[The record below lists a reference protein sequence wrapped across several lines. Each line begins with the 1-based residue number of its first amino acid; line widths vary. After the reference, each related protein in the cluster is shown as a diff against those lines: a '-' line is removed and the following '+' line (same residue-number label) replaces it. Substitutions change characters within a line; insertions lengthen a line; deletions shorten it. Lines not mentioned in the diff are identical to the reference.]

1 MRAARLPRRAT
12 SIAPSSTPPGRARS
26 NPGRFEFAV
35 HAGCLLAGIGL
46 HQDAIGYFSRAAEI
60 EPDDPL
66 VLRHLSGCLLAADNR
81 ELALDL
87 ALRAHRL
94 APSDRATAHHATE
107 LLLRCDRCAEAAQLI
122 SAALAAD
129 AGDTIGYRLLSAAE
143 MLRGRP
149 EEALDAIDRALRAG
163 PRRGGISS
171 APRQSALSSRP
182 FRGSGRGL

>member
-1 MRAARLPRRAT
+1 
-12 SIAPSSTPPGRARS
+12 
-26 NPGRFEFAV
+26 
-35 HAGCLLAGIGL
+35 LAGIGL

-66 VLRHLSGCLLAADNR
+66 VLRHLSGCLIAADNR

-107 LLLRCDRCAEAAQLI
+107 LLLRCDRCAEAVQLI

-143 MLRGRP
+143 MLCGRP
-149 EEALDAIDRALRAG
+149 VDALDAIDRALAHARQRRNIICTAAICSIVSPVSRKR
-163 PRRGGISS
+163 PRRLT
-171 APRQSALSSRP
+171 ALPCSIRTTPQPGARS
-182 FRGSGRGL
+182 